1 MSPHNKTSEA
11 EEFENL
17 EHDGLKIWMF
27 KQTMFF
33 LFASK
38 FSYEASLEQFYG
50 NAGHK

>member
-11 EEFENL
+11 EESENL

-33 LFASK
+33 LFATN
-38 FSYEASLEQFYG
+38 FSYGGKFELFYG
-50 NAGHK
+50 NAGYK

>member
-1 MSPHNKTSEA
+1 MSSHNKTSEA
-11 EEFENL
+11 EQFGNL